1 MRNVVVNV
9 CEDRMDSVY
18 HRNQKENFVVFND
31 QPLTF
36 ESVTDADIKP
46 IEVKPG
52 SKCASKAWSC
62 NAVWFFVV
70 RHHDI
75 ILVNVHTNKGFLCR
89 KKSAL
94 FIEAF
99 LEAPKPKRNWAKKLG
114 LAQTSL
120 YAGESK

>member
-1 MRNVVVNV
+1 
-9 CEDRMDSVY
+9 MDSVFN
-18 HRNQKENFVVFND
+18 RRGWENFVVFND

-36 ESVTDADIKP
+36 EPVTDADIKT

-62 NAVWFFVV
+62 NAVWFFVI
-70 RHHDI
+70 RHNDI
-75 ILVNVHTNKGFLCR
+75 ILVNVHTNKGYLCS

-94 FIEAF
+94 FIQAF
-99 LEAPKPKRNWAKKLG
+99 LDAPLPKRQWVKKLG

-120 YAGESK
+120 YADEGS

>member
-1 MRNVVVNV
+1 
-9 CEDRMDSVY
+9 MDSVF
-18 HRNQKENFVVFND
+18 HKGLENFVVFND

-36 ESVTDADIKP
+36 EPITDADIKT
-46 IEVKPG
+46 IEVRPG

-62 NAVWFFVV
+62 NAVWFFVI

-75 ILVNVHTNKGFLCR
+75 ILINVHTNKGFLCR
-89 KKSAL
+89 KKSAR
-94 FIEAF
+94 FIETF

-120 YAGESK
+120 YAGELK